1 ANRLETTEAKVP
13 ALSATEEEA
22 LPFSPPPASRRQK
35 GNKAKA
41 AKDGVQSPVGQPQPP
56 PVVPDP
62 GEFVLE
68 DAGSEDD
75 NLVNRQLR
83 GTPAASPKVRGMQR
97 HLSVKSTQALDQLSE
112 IEGRLV
118 RIEMRVAALHSRLEA
133 DRPSPLSLGELGSLK
148 TELALLEA
156 EAHKLET
163 GGVDGV
169 YTGGLCSG
177 KADAKAAKRSQ
188 LERLEAL
195 FVQVDRVF
203 QLVKQR
209 QV

>member
-68 DAGSEDD
+68 D
-75 NLVNRQLR
+75 VNRQLR

-195 FVQVDRVF
+195 FVQVDSVF